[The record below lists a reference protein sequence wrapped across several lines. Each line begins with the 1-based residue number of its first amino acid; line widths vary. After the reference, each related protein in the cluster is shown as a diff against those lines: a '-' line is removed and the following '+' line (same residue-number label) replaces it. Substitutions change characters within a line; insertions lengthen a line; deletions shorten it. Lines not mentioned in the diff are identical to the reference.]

1 LLNLYYYFYLC
12 YLTEIATELATNRQV
27 AIKKIK
33 VRQLKDGL
41 DVSALREIK
50 ALQELR
56 HPNILEVS

>member
-1 LLNLYYYFYLC
+1 LLLLA
-12 YLTEIATELATNRQV
+12 EEVATGKRV

-33 VRQLKDGL
+33 VRQRKDGL

-56 HPNILEVS
+56 HPNILEVRK